1 MQNKLTRINKK
12 YIIIKEN
19 NMNENE
25 KNIELSEENKEES
38 VLLSEYKK
46 LQANTVSKD
55 KYEKDIAEL
64 KEKNKL
70 YLNAI
75 TEGQK
80 VDIPSENKDV
90 NVVDAIN
97 DISKFRGTNLEY
109 WQKMTTTIDKVLQT
123 LPDEEITR
131 ITGTDGLEEIVK
143 VNENMKKMVED
154 SKGDSDYFRTLYKA
168 RVTDSAPKIS
178 AEIEKSGSLLNYFNN
193 KNK

>member
-1 MQNKLTRINKK
+1 MLEN
-12 YIIIKEN
+12 EN
-19 NMNENE
+19 N
-25 KNIELSEENKEES
+25 KELSEENKEES

-46 LQANTVSKD
+46 LQANTVPKD

-123 LPDEEITR
+123 LPDEEIMK
-131 ITGTDGLEEIVK
+131 ITGAEGLEEIVK

>member
-1 MQNKLTRINKK
+1 
-12 YIIIKEN
+12 
-19 NMNENE
+19 MNENE
-25 KNIELSEENKEES
+25 KNIELSEDNKEES
-38 VLLSEYKK
+38 ILLAEYKK

-123 LPDEEITR
+123 LPDEEI
-131 ITGTDGLEEIVK
+131 I
-143 VNENMKKMVED
+143 
-154 SKGDSDYFRTLYKA
+154 YF
-168 RVTDSAPKIS
+168 
-178 AEIEKSGSLLNYFNN
+178 
-193 KNK
+193 

>member
-1 MQNKLTRINKK
+1 
-12 YIIIKEN
+12 
-19 NMNENE
+19 MNENE
-25 KNIELSEENKEES
+25 KDIELSEDNKEES
-38 VLLSEYKK
+38 ILLAEYKK

-90 NVVDAIN
+90 NVVEAIN

-123 LPDEEITR
+123 LPDEEITK
-131 ITGTDGLEEIVK
+131 ITGAEGLEEIVK

>member
-1 MQNKLTRINKK
+1 MLENEINK
-12 YIIIKEN
+12 
-19 NMNENE
+19 
-25 KNIELSEENKEES
+25 ELSEENKEES

-46 LQANTVSKD
+46 LQANTVPKD
-55 KYEKDIAEL
+55 KYESDIAEL

-70 YLNAI
+70 YLKAI
-75 TEGQK
+75 TEGQS
-80 VDIPSENKDV
+80 VDVPTESKDI

-97 DISKFRGTNLEY
+97 DISRFRGTNLEY

-123 LPDEEITR
+123 LPDEEITK
-131 ITGTDGLEEIVK
+131 ITGADGLEEIVK
-143 VNENMKKMVED
+143 VNEHMKKMVED